1 MFRKLESDS
10 QVKCR
15 NGVLEGE
22 QELVDAEEK
31 LLQLGLEKGENR
43 FELVVRNLRQR
54 FCDTTR
60 QVHKVKKT

>member
-1 MFRKLESDS
+1 M
-10 QVKCR
+10 
-15 NGVLEGE
+15 LEGE